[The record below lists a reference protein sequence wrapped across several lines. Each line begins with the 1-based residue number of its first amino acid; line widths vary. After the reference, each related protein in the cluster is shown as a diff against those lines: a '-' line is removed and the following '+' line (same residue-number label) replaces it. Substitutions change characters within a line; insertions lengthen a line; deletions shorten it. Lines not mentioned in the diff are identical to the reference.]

1 MVAAGSVELLS
12 GCALPAGMRGCGGGA
27 AAAVTSRLDAGSN
40 LPNTR
45 VSAACSIIH
54 SRIKLRQK
62 YLGRDGEGND
72 DVDETADVAD
82 RAESLRPHNHGTI
95 SKVGTRERRAG

>member
-1 MVAAGSVELLS
+1 MG
-12 GCALPAGMRGCGGGA
+12 ALRTPPPDGQMPP
-27 AAAVTSRLDAGSN
+27 N

-54 SRIKLRQK
+54 SRIKPRQK
-62 YLGRDGEGND
+62 YLGRDGEGKD

-95 SKVGTRERRAG
+95 SKVTERERRAG